1 MIAFPVLIPG
11 QNFLFLGTGREILND
26 TWREGK
32 FEAGIPGNHGKREFP
47 LTPVL
52 DHCAVKG
59 KMTMNIIK

>member
-1 MIAFPVLIPG
+1 MEG
-11 QNFLFLGTGREILND
+11 
-26 TWREGK
+26 EGK
-32 FEAGIPGNHGKREFP
+32 FEAGIPGNHGKQEFP

>member
-1 MIAFPVLIPG
+1 MLVFPFLIPG
-11 QNFLFLGTGREILND
+11 LNFLFPGTGREILNA
-26 TWREGK
+26 TGREGK
-32 FEAGIPGNHGKREFP
+32 FEAGIPGNHGKQEFP